1 MFCIYS
7 LIRSPILIGLE
18 IGLNKI
24 DTYVLKK
31 NKERGFNVKQIT
43 SRTLNVMYIL
53 YFYQCRIS
61 VIVIKSAKKTPQLI
75 IMTFMTRCL
84 LMMLL
89 VLVSHILCFGLLYI

>member
-1 MFCIYS
+1 
-7 LIRSPILIGLE
+7 
-18 IGLNKI
+18 
-24 DTYVLKK
+24 
-31 NKERGFNVKQIT
+31 
-43 SRTLNVMYIL
+43 MYIL

>member
-31 NKERGFNVKQIT
+31 KTKKEVLM
-43 SRTLNVMYIL
+43 S
-53 YFYQCRIS
+53 S
-61 VIVIKSAKKTPQLI
+61 KSQV
-75 IMTFMTRCL
+75 
-84 LMMLL
+84 
-89 VLVSHILCFGLLYI
+89 VL